1 MAESERFTPLTQH
14 PFIRTGAYGWAF
26 IGMVAAAAVVA
37 MALGELILLVVPLLL
52 AVFPAALL
60 APVNERLKRGGLRP
74 SVAALVT
81 LLCTIAVIAVV
92 VRLIAPIVAA
102 ELPTLGT
109 SLREGVEE
117 LRRYLASGP
126 FGLKPVRLDD
136 VIERAGDT
144 VGEMFSGGGA
154 AEILAAAAEGVTA
167 SLLLL
172 LALFFYLKDGGQIG
186 RWLQS
191 LFPQRWRADAEAIG
205 RLTWA
210 TFGSYFRG
218 QILVA
223 LVDAVAIG
231 VALAVLRVP
240 LALPLAVLVFF
251 GGLFPVVGAFAS
263 GSVAVLVALADRG
276 VVIAL
281 VVLGV
286 VVLVQQIEGH
296 VLAPLVLGRATELH
310 PLAVIL
316 SLASGGILLGI
327 FGAFIA
333 VPVTASAARGIGYLR
348 SRTPG

>member
-1 MAESERFTPLTQH
+1 MAESERYSPLTQH
-14 PFIRTGAYGWAF
+14 PFVRTGAYSWAF
-26 IGMVAAAAVVA
+26 LGMVATVAVLA
-37 MALGELILLVVPLLL
+37 MILGKLLLLVVPLLL

-60 APVNERLKRGGLRP
+60 APLNERLKRDGVP
-74 SVAALVT
+74 AAVAALIT
-81 LLCTIAVIAVV
+81 LLGTLAVIAALI
-92 VRLIAPIVAA
+92 RLIAPVVAA
-102 ELPTLGT
+102 ELPNLGR
-109 SLREGVEE
+109 SLREGVVE
-117 LRRYLASGP
+117 LRDYLASGP

-136 VIERAGDT
+136 LIARASDT
-144 VGEMFSGGGA
+144 VGEAFSGGGA

-172 LALFFYLKDGGQIG
+172 LALFFYLKDGGTIG

-191 LFPQRWRADAEAIG
+191 LFPRRWQADAEAIG

-231 VALAVLRVP
+231 VALAILRVP

-251 GGLFPVVGAFAS
+251 GGLFPVVGAFVS

-276 VVIAL
+276 LVIAL

-286 VVLVQQIEGH
+286 VVLVQQLEGH

-316 SLASGGILLGI
+316 SLAAGGILLGI
-327 FGAFIA
+327 FGALIA
-333 VPVTASAARGIGYLR
+333 VPVTASLARGVGYLR

>member
-14 PFIRTGAYGWAF
+14 PFVRTGVYSWAF
-26 IGMVAAAAVVA
+26 IGMVATVAVIA
-37 MALGELILLVVPLLL
+37 TMLGHLLLLVVPLLL

-60 APVNERLKRGGLRP
+60 APVNERLKGAGVRAAP
-74 SVAALVT
+74 AALLT
-81 LLCTIAVIAVV
+81 LLGSLAVIAVI

-102 ELPTLGT
+102 ELPNLGR

-117 LRRYLASGP
+117 LRDYLASGP

-136 VIERAGDT
+136 VIARASDT
-144 VGEMFSGGGA
+144 LGESFSGGGA
-154 AEILAAAAEGVTA
+154 AELLTAAAEGVTA
-167 SLLLL
+167 VLLLL
-172 LALFFYLKDGGQIG
+172 LALFFYLKDGAQIG

-191 LFPQRWRADAEAIG
+191 LFPQRWRADAAAIG
-205 RLTWA
+205 KLTWA

-231 VALAVLRVP
+231 AALAILRVP

-251 GGLFPVVGAFAS
+251 GGLFPVVGAFVS

-276 VVIAL
+276 LVVAL

-286 VVLVQQIEGH
+286 VVLVQQLEGH

-316 SLASGGILLGI
+316 SLAAGGILLGI